1 MQGRVKTYR
10 VRRTGGK
17 WFIDHFNE
25 SHAREIN
32 TTLEA
37 DGIALDKA
45 IALVRWWNKMGSR
58 SDWEYYIPFVKKS
71 LTTYHSPALQG
82 TRASN

>member
-10 VRRTGGK
+10 GRRTGGK
-17 WFIDHFNE
+17 WFIAHFNK

-32 TTLEA
+32 TALED

-45 IALVRWWNKMGSR
+45 IALVRKWNKMGSR
-58 SDWEYYIPFVKKS
+58 CNWEYYIPFVKKS
-71 LTTYHSPALQG
+71 LTT
-82 TRASN
+82 